1 MPTNGTTEEVQETAD
16 ARCRERRCC
25 RLQPKEK
32 IVNVEPPTVLE
43 EQELM
48 AEADG
53 YCSRAAPPS
62 GAVSCPEVAHRAVV
76 ELAQVLEQ

>member
-1 MPTNGTTEEVQETAD
+1 MHVAESGTVVASN
-16 ARCRERRCC
+16 RKR
-25 RLQPKEK
+25 KS
-32 IVNVEPPTVLE
+32 VNVEPPTVLK

-76 ELAQVLEQ
+76 ELAQLLEQ